1 MSSLSTTN
9 VSDDG
14 RAGSTRGSVARSS
27 QLGLMLLV
35 LTSCAH
41 YDGKALELV
50 TGTAGFVRQRNLDEL
65 NIAIKDLSSPRDSVK
80 YFDREL
86 IAYGYLPVLVALQL
100 DGSSDATFD
109 MSRQDLR
116 LVLKN
121 GQRLESAEP
130 DETASDVAFSHW
142 RTAVGFLFLLPGPFV
157 ASSVTHANQE
167 LEGDYQDKCLDSIRI
182 NAQLRFHQGVVFFKI
197 PEKLRGSFD
206 MEDAFLEVK
215 IYKQGKGD
223 QLGKVFDLPVH
234 FR

>member
-1 MSSLSTTN
+1 MSSLSTTS

-27 QLGLMLLV
+27 QLGLMLLL

-41 YDGKALELV
+41 YDGKALELE

-80 YFDREL
+80 FFDREL
-86 IAYGYLPVLVALQL
+86 IAYGYMPVLVALQL
-100 DGSSDATFD
+100 NGDADVTFD

-121 GQRLESAEP
+121 GQRLESAAP
-130 DETASDVAFSHW
+130 DETASAVAFSHW
-142 RTAVGFLFLLPGPFV
+142 RTAFGFLFLLPGPFV
-157 ASSVTHANQE
+157 ASSVNHANQE
-167 LEGDYQDKCLDSIRI
+167 LEGDYQDKSLDSVRI
-182 NAQLRFHQGVVFFKI
+182 NSQLRSHQGVVFFKI
-197 PEKLRGSFD
+197 PEELRGSFD

-215 IYKQGKGD
+215 IYKQGKGE
-223 QLGKVFDLPVH
+223 QLGRVFDLPVH

>member
-1 MSSLSTTN
+1 MSSLSTTS
-9 VSDDG
+9 VLDDG
-14 RAGSTRGSVARSS
+14 RADPTRGSVARSS
-27 QLGLMLLV
+27 RFGLMLLL

-86 IAYGYLPVLVALQL
+86 IAYGYLPVLIALQL

-116 LVLKN
+116 LVLQN

-142 RTAVGFLFLLPGPFV
+142 RTAFGFLFLLPGPFV
-157 ASSVTHANQE
+157 ASSVGHANQE
-167 LEGDYQDKCLDSIRI
+167 LKGDYQDKCLDSIRI

-223 QLGKVFDLPVH
+223 QLGRVFDLPVH